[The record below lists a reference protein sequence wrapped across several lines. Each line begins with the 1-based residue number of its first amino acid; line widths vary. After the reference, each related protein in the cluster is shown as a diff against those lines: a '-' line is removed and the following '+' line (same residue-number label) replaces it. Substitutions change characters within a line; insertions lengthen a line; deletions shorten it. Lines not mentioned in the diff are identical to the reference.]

1 MFGRTSYPGE
11 KGERG
16 EIRDE
21 RGDTRRRASTT
32 QPVALPGFLKRSSGH
47 RLQQQLQNGSENL
60 PGMDARPSALR
71 KALHGGHH
79 SGMDRLR
86 RSSEANA
93 SISGARPQQRRGS
106 PAEESR
112 KLGSM
117 PATTATHSWEFH
129 EPAQPRGSS
138 PVSRPPSV
146 RQRQGGLSAFPPK
159 GRSGS
164 SSGSASYEAGRFEP
178 AASSAAESSATG
190 SLGTPRGSAPG
201 QGHRKGAADRG
212 MVGGSRADRRG
223 EVAPT
228 RSFMRVGGA
237 GSGKAATDGR
247 YSRRATAAAEGS
259 SSILRR
265 GSTSSNQAEDHM
277 PSDATPRR
285 LSSSSARAVS
295 CPSGSQYLEPGTQHG
310 DAVVPHGRHG
320 SRGGQ
325 TNRRGDHEDEN
336 EDNSSRRSSGSRIGG
351 GGGGGGGHRDGYRH
365 HDGGRSGGAGLGARG
380 SVRASPSTAPSTSAS
395 TEGERCLPSID
406 GLEISNNPA
415 EDKPEGGRR
424 EGGGGSGGRG
434 DPGSTPSS
442 ARHGR
447 DLDLPGGSSHSGGAQ
462 AEGRS
467 KIGEGLL
474 PGKETGGQLSNNRND
489 DDDDRDNTG
498 SHRSGRDI
506 NSDRDEPG
514 DKEHAYIGASRSSG
528 GSRVD
533 PSGHHVSGG
542 RVTPGG
548 NGNNSG
554 GDVATSRRRAGGSL
568 QSDSEAAGRA
578 ARNSSSNSNSRSGN
592 RECLVGL
599 QNLGNT
605 CFMNACLQCLLHTD
619 ALVDL
624 FRGRYGHREQRL
636 GSHSSASPTHGALAQ
651 AFGELVAIVEA
662 SPAHSNVSP
671 AQVKRLI
678 GKYAPHLAGYGQ
690 QDCQEFLRFFLDG
703 MAEDL
708 NTRGGGSG
716 GGQNHHGHQRGAKTS
731 PQQQPHIEGGAGA
744 SGRHRQQQQRSGPP
758 PPPPAVNQELTD
770 EQISRL
776 TAEQQ
781 ADRAWAQHRAR
792 NDSDITGMFCGQLQS
807 RISCLTCGNV
817 SFCFDP
823 FFDLSVPLPSGSG
836 RAGAAGGWGGDE
848 GGGYGGRNSRG
859 SHSSGGRGGE
869 SSSAFGGT
877 SAATTTLEGCLRA
890 FSTEETLDG
899 DNRPVCTR
907 CRKRRSSSKGLA
919 VHRFPPIL
927 VIHLKR
933 FQYSSTSRTKLATAV
948 DFPIGS
954 ELDLVPYSTPAAHP
968 SSSGSSG
975 GGGKNSSLTRSTSR
989 GSTGGGGGGNGGQ
1002 RPPLYELYAVCNH
1015 MGGLHGGHYTAHCR
1029 SRSGDS
1035 GNSGVTTGEWHTF
1048 DDTRVSP
1055 VSTSRVGGAAA
1066 YVLFYRL
1073 LESAHAR

>member
-11 KGERG
+11 RGERG
-16 EIRDE
+16 ESRDE
-21 RGDTRRRASTT
+21 RGDIRRRGSTT
-32 QPVALPGFLKRSSGH
+32 QPVALPGFLNKRSSGH

-71 KALHGGHH
+71 KALQGGRH

-86 RSSEANA
+86 RSSETNA

-112 KLGSM
+112 RLGSM

-146 RQRQGGLSAFPPK
+146 RQRQGGLSVFPPK

-164 SSGSASYEAGRFEP
+164 SGSVSYEAGRFEP
-178 AASSAAESSATG
+178 AAASSAAEPSG
-190 SLGTPRGSAPG
+190 SLGTPRSSAPG

-212 MVGGSRADRRG
+212 MAGGSGADRRG
-223 EVAPT
+223 EVAQT
-228 RSFMRVGGA
+228 RSSMRAAGA
-237 GSGKAATDGR
+237 GSKVATDGR
-247 YSRRATAAAEGS
+247 YRRRATAAADSS
-259 SSILRR
+259 SSIHRR
-265 GSTSSNQAEDHM
+265 GSTSSNQSEDNI
-277 PSDATPRR
+277 PSDTTPRR
-285 LSSSSARAVS
+285 LLSSSARAVS
-295 CPSGSQYLEPGTQHG
+295 CPSGSQYLEPGFQHG
-310 DAVVPHGRHG
+310 EAVVPHGRHG

-325 TNRRGDHEDEN
+325 TNRRGEHEDDDN
-336 EDNSSRRSSGSRIGG
+336 EDNNRRSSGGRIGG
-351 GGGGGGGHRDGYRH
+351 GVGGGGGGGHRDVYRH

-380 SVRASPSTAPSTSAS
+380 SVRVSPSTAPSTSAS

-424 EGGGGSGGRG
+424 GGGGGSGGRG
-434 DPGSTPSS
+434 DAGCTLSS

-447 DLDLPGGSSHSGGAQ
+447 DLDPPGSSSHGEGEQ

-467 KIGEGLL
+467 RIGEGLL
-474 PGKETGGQLSNNRND
+474 SGKDSGGNFSNND
-489 DDDDRDNTG
+489 DDDDNTG
-498 SHRSGRDI
+498 SHRSGRNN

-514 DKEHAYIGASRSSG
+514 DKEHAYVGASRSSG

-542 RVTPGG
+542 RVAPGD
-548 NGNNSG
+548 NGNSSG
-554 GDVATSRRRAGGSL
+554 GDVATSRRRASGSL

-578 ARNSSSNSNSRSGN
+578 ARGSSSSSRSGT

-619 ALVDL
+619 ALVGL
-624 FRGRYGHREQRL
+624 FRGRHGHREQRL
-636 GSHSSASPTHGALAQ
+636 SSHSTTSPTHGALAQ

-708 NTRGGGSG
+708 NTRGSG
-716 GGQNHHGHQRGAKTS
+716 GGGGQSHHGHQRGAKTS
-731 PQQQPHIEGGAGA
+731 PQQQRP
-744 SGRHRQQQQRSGPP
+744 GPP
-758 PPPPAVNQELTD
+758 PPPSAANQALTD

-823 FFDLSVPLPSGSG
+823 FFDLSVPLPS
-836 RAGAAGGWGGDE
+836 RAAGGRGGDE

-869 SSSAFGGT
+869 SSSAAGST
-877 SAATTTLEGCLRA
+877 RAATTTLEDCLRA

-954 ELDLVPYSTPAAHP
+954 ELDLVPYSTPAARP

-975 GGGKNSSLTRSTSR
+975 GGANSRSHTRSTSR
-989 GSTGGGGGGNGGQ
+989 AGPGGGGGGNGRQ
-1002 RPPLYELYAVCNH
+1002 PPPLYELYAVCNH

-1035 GNSGVTTGEWHTF
+1035 GNCGVTTGEWHTF

-1073 LESAHAR
+1073 LENPHAR

>member
-1 MFGRTSYPGE
+1 
-11 KGERG
+11 
-16 EIRDE
+16 
-21 RGDTRRRASTT
+21 
-32 QPVALPGFLKRSSGH
+32 
-47 RLQQQLQNGSENL
+47 
-60 PGMDARPSALR
+60 MDARPSALR
-71 KALHGGHH
+71 KALYGGHH

-93 SISGARPQQRRGS
+93 SISGACPQQRRGS

-159 GRSGS
+159 GWSASG
-164 SSGSASYEAGRFEP
+164 SGSASYESGRFEP

-201 QGHRKGAADRG
+201 QGHRKGAADRE
-212 MVGGSRADRRG
+212 MVGGSGADRRG
-223 EVAPT
+223 EAAPT
-228 RSFMRVGGA
+228 RSSMRAAGA
-237 GSGKAATDGR
+237 GSGKVATDGR
-247 YSRRATAAAEGS
+247 YSRKATAAAESS

-265 GSTSSNQAEDHM
+265 GSTSSNQAEDPV

-285 LSSSSARAVS
+285 LPSSSARAVS
-295 CPSGSQYLEPGTQHG
+295 CPSGSQYLEPGFQHG
-310 DAVVPHGRHG
+310 DAVVPHRRHG

-336 EDNSSRRSSGSRIGG
+336 EDSSRRSSGSRIGGG

-380 SVRASPSTAPSTSAS
+380 SVRASPSMASSTSAS

-415 EDKPEGGRR
+415 EDKPEGGRQ
-424 EGGGGSGGRG
+424 GGGEGSGGRG
-434 DPGSTPSS
+434 DPGCTPSS

-447 DLDLPGGSSHSGGAQ
+447 DLDPPGGSSHGGGAH

-467 KIGEGLL
+467 RIGEGLL
-474 PGKETGGQLSNNRND
+474 PGKETGGQFSNNRNE

-498 SHRSGRDI
+498 SHRRGRNN

-514 DKEHAYIGASRSSG
+514 DKEHAYVGASRSSG

-533 PSGHHVSGG
+533 PSGHVSGG
-542 RVTPGG
+542 RVVPGG

-554 GDVATSRRRAGGSL
+554 GDVVTSRRRASGSL

-578 ARNSSSNSNSRSGN
+578 ARNSSSSSSSRSGN
-592 RECLVGL
+592 RDCLVGL

-624 FRGRYGHREQRL
+624 FRGRHGHREQRL
-636 GSHSSASPTHGALAQ
+636 RSHSTTSPTHGALAQ
-651 AFGELVAIVEA
+651 AFGELVAMVEA

-678 GKYAPHLAGYGQ
+678 GSGFRVWQGVAAEIA
-690 QDCQEFLRFFLDG
+690 EFLRFFLDG

-708 NTRGGGSG
+708 NTRGGGGS
-716 GGQNHHGHQRGAKTS
+716 GGQNHHGHQRGATTS
-731 PQQQPHIEGGAGA
+731 PQQQPHVEGGAGA
-744 SGRHRQQQQRSGPP
+744 SGCHHQQQQRSGPP
-758 PPPPAVNQELTD
+758 PPPPAINQELTD

-792 NDSDITGMFCGQLQS
+792 NNSDITGMFCGQLQS

-836 RAGAAGGWGGDE
+836 RAGAAGERGGDE

-877 SAATTTLEGCLRA
+877 SATTTTTLEDCLRA

-954 ELDLVPYSTPAAHP
+954 ELDLFPYSTPAARP

-975 GGGKNSSLTRSTSR
+975 GGANNSSHTRSTSR
-989 GSTGGGGGGNGGQ
+989 GSAGGGGGGGNSGQ

-1029 SRSGDS
+1029 SRSRDG
-1035 GNSGVTTGEWHTF
+1035 GNGGVTAGEWHTF

-1073 LESAHAR
+1073 LESQHAR